1 MIEHHGNF
9 LPIDTPLSFGRHLF
23 VIYLSKSA
31 AQRMA
36 SMGSLLNAASQTEIL
51 PSRMTQTSTPK
62 PHLAAAFGV
71 LHFDIRYVTSC
82 GGRVKKVVMFT
93 KRRRATGSNYDN
105 PLQNSR
111 SGFCHSAANLT
122 SRVPGWVLV
131 VL

>member
-9 LPIDTPLSFGRHLF
+9 LPIDTPLSFRRHLF

-31 AQRMA
+31 AQGMA

-51 PSRMTQTSTPK
+51 PSRMNQTSTPK

-82 GGRVKKVVMFT
+82 GGRVKKVVIDVHETT
-93 KRRRATGSNYDN
+93 KGNR
-105 PLQNSR
+105 Q
-111 SGFCHSAANLT
+111 
-122 SRVPGWVLV
+122 
-131 VL
+131 